1 MIDLFEA
8 FKDFVSKKKKAFKD
22 KLTNKHPVHLDLSAE
37 SAAI

>member
-22 KLTNKHPVHLDLSAE
+22 KLTNKVGFCL
-37 SAAI
+37 